1 MLEVRPET
9 EVKVETAVASG
20 DPCCET
26 AREKLIDLVFEHGI
40 VVGKHGRKY
49 SQEETISKVR
59 KEPCEKIHGY
69 LLNIQN
75 NFFRTRPEVAKE
87 ANEILNEWLECE
99 GEDWLYALP
108 EA

>member
-1 MLEVRPET
+1 MSWKQILEAKQIADKQAAARIL
-9 EVKVETAVASG
+9 G

-40 VVGKHGRKY
+40 VVSKHGREY

-59 KEPCEKIHGY
+59 KEPCKKIHDY

-75 NFFRTRPEVAKE
+75 NFFRTRPKVAKE
-87 ANEILNEWLECE
+87 AKEILDEWEECDSIE
-99 GEDWLYALP
+99 
-108 EA
+108 